1 MARIGFGY
9 DSHRFAPGRTLMLG
23 GLRVE
28 YDKGLAGHSDADA
41 VLHAVTDA
49 VLGALAAGDI
59 GELFPDSDPKWAGA
73 DSAAFV
79 RHAAKL
85 ASEAGMQIGNCDVT
99 ILAEAPKL
107 GPLKQA
113 MAARIAELLACPAD
127 RVSVKA
133 KTNEKMGFVGRGEG
147 IAAAA
152 VVMLENKTGEE
163 GHRS

>member
-1 MARIGFGY
+1 
-9 DSHRFAPGRTLMLG
+9 MLG

-49 VLGALAAGDI
+49 ILGAMAAGDI
-59 GELFPDSDPKWAGA
+59 GDLFPDSDPKWAGA

-85 ASEAGMQIGNCDVT
+85 VERAGMTVGNCDVT
-99 ILAEAPKL
+99 VLAEAPRL
-107 GPLKQA
+107 GPLKKA
-113 MAARIAELLACPAD
+113 MAARIAELLSCPPE

-133 KTNEKMGFVGRGEG
+133 KTNEQMGFVGSGEG
-147 IAAAA
+147 IAAFAA
-152 VVMLENKTGEE
+152 VMLKEELEEE
-163 GHRS
+163 GHRSSFESRKC